1 MNKLD
6 DQIETI
12 NGFNIL
18 TITVPPN
25 NSVIIEPSNMIHMN
39 GKLVVEPIVQSK
51 HDTYLSKLGTGL
63 KRMVTGNSFFDSQI
77 SNHTNEYLQI
87 SIGSL
92 FVGGVVKIEIQ
103 PDEVWRFTPSSF
115 LACTNNLIVSGDVNI
130 YKNLKGLLGGQSIL
144 YTEVSSKDGNSGT
157 VWISSYG
164 GIKKHEVQMGEY
176 TEKLYINDGNFLGM
190 LSEDKR
196 KKIDYWEKFI
206 KVGSANGFM
215 KGLLTKTAL
224 LLKIEDKKPSKE
236 NNDKKC
242 IVYTQSLNMRNLNN
256 HIIGIAM
263 ASAPSSG
270 IHIDLFGGNKEK
282 YIKYEEKY
290 NNLISKE

>member
-1 MNKLD
+1 MSNLED
-6 DQIETI
+6 RIETI

-51 HDTYLSKLGTGL
+51 HDTYMSKLGTGL
-63 KRMVTGNSFFDSQI
+63 KRIISGNSFFDNQI
-77 SNHTNEYLQI
+77 SNHTNEYLKL
-87 SIGSL
+87 SVGSL
-92 FVGGVVKIEIQ
+92 FVGGIVKIEIQ

-115 LACTNNLIVSGDVNI
+115 LACTSNLIISGDVNI
-130 YKNLKGLLGGQSIL
+130 FKNFKGLLGGQSLL
-144 YTEVSSKDGNSGT
+144 YTQVSSKDGNSGT

-164 GIKKHEVQMGEY
+164 GVQKHEVQMGEY

-190 LSEDKR
+190 LSEDK
-196 KKIDYWEKFI
+196 KNNIDYFLKFVS
-206 KVGSANGFM
+206 VGSANGFM
-215 KGLLTKTAL
+215 KGLITKTAL

-256 HIIGIAM
+256 HIAGIAI
-263 ASAPSSG
+263 ASAPSGG
-270 IHIDLFGGNKEK
+270 IQIGFSGGNKDK
-282 YIKYEEKY
+282 YEKYEEKY
-290 NNLISKE
+290 NNLLSKE